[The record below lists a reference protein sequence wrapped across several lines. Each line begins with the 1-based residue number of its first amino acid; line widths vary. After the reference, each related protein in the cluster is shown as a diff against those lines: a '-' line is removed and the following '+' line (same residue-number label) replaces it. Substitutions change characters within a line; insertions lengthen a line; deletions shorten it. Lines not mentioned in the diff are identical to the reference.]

1 MEELIESHIDAFISH
16 NRLKG
21 YTKKVVQ
28 RKERE
33 LFAFARFVGKPLGS
47 VTGEDILRYLK
58 ESPYPASF
66 NRKLGYLSQLF
77 EFLIEQGEALVNPAV
92 GIELKHD
99 YEKKHRGVFT
109 EEEVKQI
116 IESAS
121 VSPVGKRDRAILELF
136 YSTGMRLFELSN
148 LNVDDVDFRNAE
160 VFIERGKFGTGRMV
174 PAGAEALRAVT
185 KYLAVRDYFLRGSE
199 YDALFLSLRGNRMS
213 WSTIREVVK
222 RRKKDAG
229 VKTFGA
235 AHALRHSC
243 ASHLLQHGAP
253 LPMIQRLLGHE
264 RLHATELYT
273 HLSDQDLVETMRKQ
287 GGTDNDSADA

>member
-1 MEELIESHIDAFISH
+1 MYQIIESQIQAFISH
-16 NRLKG
+16 ERLKG
-21 YTKKVVQ
+21 LSKKVVQ

-33 LFAFARFVGKPLGS
+33 LLAFARFVDKPLGS
-47 VTGEDILRYLK
+47 VTMDDIIRYLN
-58 ESPYPASF
+58 ESPYLASF
-66 NRKLGYLSQLF
+66 NRKLGYMYQLY
-77 EFLIEQGEALVNPAV
+77 EFLIEHGEVLLNPAV

-99 YEKKHRGVFT
+99 YEKNHRGVFT

-136 YSTGMRLFELSN
+136 YSTGMRLCELAN
-148 LNVDDVDFRNAE
+148 LNMDDVDFRNCE
-160 VFIERGKFGTGRMV
+160 ILIERGKFGKGRMV
-174 PAGAEALRAVT
+174 PAGSESLRAVT
-185 KYLAVRDYFLRGSE
+185 KYLAVRDYFIRGSE

-213 WSTIREVVK
+213 ESTIRTVVK

-229 VKTFGA
+229 ITTLGA

-253 LPMIQRLLGHE
+253 LVMIQRLLGHE
-264 RLHATELYT
+264 RLYATERYT
-273 HLSDQDLVETMRKQ
+273 HLTDHDLVEKMRKQ
-287 GGTDNDSADA
+287 GRNDNDPADV

>member
-1 MEELIESHIDAFISH
+1 MDELIESHIDAFISH
-16 NRLKG
+16 DRLKG
-21 YTKKVVQ
+21 HTKKVVQ

-33 LFAFARFVGKPLGS
+33 IYSFARFVGKPLGS
-47 VTGEDILRYLK
+47 VIGEDILRYLK

-66 NRKLGYLSQLF
+66 NRKLGYISQLF
-77 EFLIEQGEALVNPAV
+77 EFLIEQGEVLSNPAV
-92 GIELKHD
+92 GIELRHD

-136 YSTGMRLFELSN
+136 YSTGMRLFELAN

-160 VFIERGKFGTGRMV
+160 VLIERGKFGEGRMV
-174 PAGAEALRAVT
+174 PAGVEALRAVR

-213 WSTIREVVK
+213 ESAIRTAVQ
-222 RRKKDAG
+222 RRKRDAG
-229 VKTFGA
+229 IKTFGA

-243 ASHLLQHGAP
+243 ASHLLKHGAP

-264 RLHATELYT
+264 RLHATEIYT
-273 HLSDQDLVETMRKQ
+273 HITEQDLVETMRK
-287 GGTDNDSADA
+287 GGNGND

>member
-16 NRLKG
+16 DRLKG

-33 LFAFARFVGKPLGS
+33 LFAFARFIGKPFGA
-47 VTGEDILRYLK
+47 VTSEDITRYLK
-58 ESPYPASF
+58 DSPYPASF
-66 NRKLGYLSQLF
+66 NRKLGYLFQLY
-77 EFLIEQGEALVNPAV
+77 EFLIEQGDALANPTV
-92 GIELKHD
+92 RIELKHD
-99 YEKKHRGVFT
+99 YEKKHRGVFS
-109 EEEVKQI
+109 EDEVKQI

-136 YSTGMRLFELSN
+136 YSTGMRLFELAN

-160 VFIERGKFGTGRMV
+160 VFIEQGKFGTGRMV
-174 PAGAEALRAVT
+174 PAGSEALRAVT

-213 WSTIREVVK
+213 TSAIRTAVQ

-273 HLSDQDLVETMRKQ
+273 HLSEQDLVETMRKQ

>member
-1 MEELIESHIDAFISH
+1 MEQTIESHIDAFISH
-16 NRLKG
+16 DRLKG

-33 LFAFARFVGKPLGS
+33 LYSFALFIGKPFGS
-47 VTGEDILRYLK
+47 VTSEDIIRYLK

-66 NRKLGYLSQLF
+66 NRKLGYLSQLY

-92 GIELKHD
+92 GIELKHE
-99 YEKKHRGVFT
+99 YKKKHRGVFT

-116 IESAS
+116 IESTT

-136 YSTGMRLFELSN
+136 YSTGMRLFELAN
-148 LNVDDVDFRNAE
+148 LNVDDVDLRNRE
-160 VFIERGKFGTGRMV
+160 VLIERGKFGTGRMV
-174 PAGAEALRAVT
+174 PAGSEALRAVT
-185 KYLAVRDYFLRGSE
+185 KYLAVRDYFLRGNE

-229 VKTFGA
+229 IKTFGA

-273 HLSDQDLVETMRKQ
+273 HLSEQDLIETMRKQ
-287 GGTDNDSADA
+287 GGEQ